1 MIRKKVN
8 ILRPSSVGY
17 NIKQGF
23 KNIWR
28 NRMFSVA
35 SIATMTACIFLF
47 GVFFSILMNV
57 NYMIRSLEEEVGVT
71 VLFDEGITQ
80 EDIDKI
86 GEEIKSQPEVTK
98 ITFKSAEEAWEEFQK
113 EYFPDN
119 PDMAASF
126 ADDNPLANSASYTVQ
141 VDRIEDQDKVV
152 SFIKTLD
159 GVRQVNQSSGA
170 ANTLIGFNSLFTYV
184 SVAIILILLV
194 VAVFLI
200 SNTVNVGISVRRH
213 EIAIMKLI
221 GATDSFVRAPFIVE
235 GLMLGFIGAA
245 LPLIILYFAYNWLMN
260 ALLSKFGVL
269 STMAAAL
276 PNVNTV
282 FRVLLP
288 VGLLL
293 GLGIGLMGSVIT
305 VRKHLKV

>member
-1 MIRKKVN
+1 MDTLK
-8 ILRPSSVGY
+8 LSSLGY

-57 NYMIRSLEEEVGVT
+57 NYMIKSLEEEVGVT
-71 VLFDEGITQ
+71 VLFNEGVTQ
-80 EDIDKI
+80 DQIDKI
-86 GEEIKSQPEVTK
+86 GEEIKSQAEVTK
-98 ITFKSAEEAWEEFQK
+98 VTFKSADEAWAEFQK

-119 PDMAASF
+119 PEMAKSF

-141 VDRIEDQDKVV
+141 VDKIEDQDKVV

-170 ANTLIGFNSLFTYV
+170 TSTLISFNSLFTYV
-184 SVAIILILLV
+184 SIAIILILLV

-200 SNTVNVGISVRRH
+200 ANTVNVGISVRRN

-235 GLMLGFIGAA
+235 GILLGIIGAA
-245 LPLIILYFAYNWLMN
+245 IPLAILYFTYNWLIN
-260 ALLSKFGVL
+260 ALLTKFGVL
-269 STMAAAL
+269 SSMAASL
-276 PNVNTV
+276 PNVNVV

-293 GLGIGLMGSVIT
+293 GLGIGLLGSAIT

>member
-1 MIRKKVN
+1 VDTLK
-8 ILRPSSVGY
+8 LSSLGY

-57 NYMIRSLEEEVGVT
+57 NYMIKSLEEEVGVT
-71 VLFDEGITQ
+71 VLFNEGVTQ
-80 EDIDKI
+80 DQIDKI
-86 GEEIKSQPEVTK
+86 GEEIKSQAEVTK
-98 ITFKSAEEAWEEFQK
+98 VTFKSADEAWAEFQK

-119 PDMAASF
+119 PEMAKSF

-141 VDRIEDQDKVV
+141 VDKIEDQDKVV

-170 ANTLIGFNSLFTYV
+170 TSTLISFNSLFTYV
-184 SVAIILILLV
+184 SIAIILILLV

-200 SNTVNVGISVRRH
+200 ANTVNVGISVRRN

-235 GLMLGFIGAA
+235 GILLGIIGAA
-245 LPLIILYFAYNWLMN
+245 IPLAILYFTYNWLIN
-260 ALLSKFGVL
+260 ALLTKFGVL
-269 STMAAAL
+269 SSMAASL
-276 PNVNTV
+276 PNVNVV

-293 GLGIGLMGSVIT
+293 GLGIGLLGSAIT

>member
-1 MIRKKVN
+1 
-8 ILRPSSVGY
+8 
-17 NIKQGF
+17 
-23 KNIWR
+23 
-28 NRMFSVA
+28 
-35 SIATMTACIFLF
+35 
-47 GVFFSILMNV
+47 
-57 NYMIRSLEEEVGVT
+57 
-71 VLFDEGITQ
+71 
-80 EDIDKI
+80 
-86 GEEIKSQPEVTK
+86 
-98 ITFKSAEEAWEEFQK
+98 
-113 EYFPDN
+113 
-119 PDMAASF
+119 
-126 ADDNPLANSASYTVQ
+126 
-141 VDRIEDQDKVV
+141 
-152 SFIKTLD
+152 
-159 GVRQVNQSSGA
+159 
-170 ANTLIGFNSLFTYV
+170 
-184 SVAIILILLV
+184 
-194 VAVFLI
+194 
-200 SNTVNVGISVRRH
+200 
-213 EIAIMKLI
+213 MKLI

>member
-1 MIRKKVN
+1 MK
-8 ILRPSSVGY
+8 LSSLGY

-57 NYMIRSLEEEVGVT
+57 NYMIKSLEEEVGVT
-71 VLFDEGITQ
+71 VLFNEGVTQ
-80 EDIDKI
+80 DQIDKI
-86 GEEIKSQPEVTK
+86 GEEIKSQAEVTK
-98 ITFKSAEEAWEEFQK
+98 VTFKSADEAWAEFQK

-119 PDMAASF
+119 PEMAKSF

-141 VDRIEDQDKVV
+141 VDKIEDQDKVV

-170 ANTLIGFNSLFTYV
+170 TSTLISFNSLFTYV
-184 SVAIILILLV
+184 SIAIILILLV

-200 SNTVNVGISVRRH
+200 ANTVNVGISVRRN

-235 GLMLGFIGAA
+235 GILLGIIGAA
-245 LPLIILYFAYNWLMN
+245 IPLAILYFTYNWLIN
-260 ALLSKFGVL
+260 ALLTKFGVL
-269 STMAAAL
+269 SSMAASL
-276 PNVNTV
+276 PNVNVV

-293 GLGIGLMGSVIT
+293 GLGIGLLGSAIT